1 MLILLSV
8 NIYAQENKVKSKT
21 SEDKYDKPSH
31 WNQVKLDNTA
41 AINSERIEFSPA
53 FYKNGIVFVS
63 SRKKWGDV
71 DRSIDETFF
80 DLYYTVF

>member
-1 MLILLSV
+1 MKKNFKIYRFGISLGMLILLSM

-41 AINSERIEFSPA
+41 AINSERI
-53 FYKNGIVFVS
+53 
-63 SRKKWGDV
+63 
-71 DRSIDETFF
+71 
-80 DLYYTVF
+80 

>member
-1 MLILLSV
+1 MKKNFKIYIFGISLGMLILLSM

-53 FYKNGIVFVS
+53 FYKNGIVFDCS
-63 SRKKWGDV
+63 
-71 DRSIDETFF
+71 
-80 DLYYTVF
+80 